1 MEAHLTSLYDKIKF
15 VLKKDTY
22 SVVFIFEM
30 SQFPFLD
37 HHVHQASLPSI
48 FAHDSL
54 YRPNRRH
61 ERLGR

>member
-1 MEAHLTSLYDKIKF
+1 MEAHLTSLYDNKKF

-22 SVVFIFEM
+22 SVV
-30 SQFPFLD
+30 LD